1 MIRKLLR
8 RVSAGLLSGVMIAS
22 AAVSPVSA
30 AVVDKENP
38 NNYDNFAEALQL
50 ALCFYD
56 ANKCGDE
63 VADDGYYT
71 WRGNCHVKD
80 GMIPLVPMQ
89 SLGGGKANE
98 DSGKG
103 DGGASAAEGLY
114 VGTNMSQE
122 FIDAN
127 KKYLDPDGDG
137 CVDLTGCP
145 QLAARMAA
153 GRLS

>member
-1 MIRKLLR
+1 MERPNFLR
-8 RVSAGLLSGVMIAS
+8 RAAAFLLSGIMLTSS
-22 AAVSPVSA
+22 AVLPVGA
-30 AVVDKENP
+30 ATIDKDNP

-63 VADDGYYT
+63 VAEDGYYS

-80 GMIPLVPMQ
+80 GMIPLVPME

-114 VGTNMSQE
+114 VGTNMSQA
-122 FIDAN
+122 FI
-127 KKYLDPDGDG
+127 
-137 CVDLTGCP
+137 
-145 QLAARMAA
+145 
-153 GRLS
+153 LSLIHI

>member
-1 MIRKLLR
+1 
-8 RVSAGLLSGVMIAS
+8 
-22 AAVSPVSA
+22 
-30 AVVDKENP
+30 
-38 NNYDNFAEALQL
+38 
-50 ALCFYD
+50 
-56 ANKCGDE
+56 
-63 VADDGYYT
+63 
-71 WRGNCHVKD
+71 
-80 GMIPLVPMQ
+80 MQ

-137 CVDLTGCP
+137 CVADLQRVFFACGFGCSRIA
-145 QLAARMAA
+145 LSAAPELLFGQFCTCAF
-153 GRLS
+153 GKPEEKSLT